1 MKTTAKPLH
10 SNWTQLETKSKSGR
24 IIKRAV
30 NLPIQ
35 AVRGKE
41 IKILKEIIKNEQQ

>member
-10 SNWTQLETKSKSGR
+10 SNWTLLEAKAKNGLL
-24 IIKRAV
+24 IKRIV

-35 AVRGKE
+35 AVKGKE
-41 IKILKEIIKNEQQ
+41 SKILKQLLSNEQ

>member
-10 SNWTQLETKSKSGR
+10 TNWTQLEAKAKNGR

-35 AVRGKE
+35 AVKGKE
-41 IKILKEIIKNEQQ
+41 SKILKEIIKNEQQ